1 MSGVSSIVHELPV
14 PQSVQD
20 LRAACGLPAV
30 TVRHGD
36 EVHQFAYTTQ
46 PEYVTCVGCLAV
58 RESTAARQALGEGW
72 LTGGVTLAQG
82 IALKMRVL
90 EGLEP
95 AAAAAWKVVDA
106 VQASH
111 HDDVLPRLRDLA
123 GLAIAAALAP
133 PALTPAELEG
143 PTVAVP
149 RDLVQAIVEDVRQGL
164 AIERET
170 GEALAE
176 LLEGGAS

>member
-1 MSGVSSIVHELPV
+1 M
-14 PQSVQD
+14 
-20 LRAACGLPAV
+20 
-30 TVRHGD
+30 
-36 EVHQFAYTTQ
+36 
-46 PEYVTCVGCLAV
+46 
-58 RESTAARQALGEGW
+58 
-72 LTGGVTLAQG
+72 
-82 IALKMRVL
+82 
-90 EGLEP
+90 
-95 AAAAAWKVVDA
+95 DA